1 MLGMTR
7 KADLLV
13 ENRSPLEDTHRG
25 CESESES
32 ESNAFSASPELLVRN
47 GLQPRNT
54 ILSRQGDLVP
64 GTYFSHDHFQ

>member
-25 CESESES
+25 CESES
-32 ESNAFSASPELLVRN
+32 NAFSASPELLVRN

-54 ILSRQGDLVP
+54 ILSPQPDLVH
-64 GTYFSHDHFQ
+64 GTYSSHDHFQ

>member
-13 ENRSPLEDTHRG
+13 DDRSPLQNTHRG
-25 CESESES
+25 CESES

-47 GLQPRNT
+47 GLQPRN
-54 ILSRQGDLVP
+54 IVLSPQRDLVP